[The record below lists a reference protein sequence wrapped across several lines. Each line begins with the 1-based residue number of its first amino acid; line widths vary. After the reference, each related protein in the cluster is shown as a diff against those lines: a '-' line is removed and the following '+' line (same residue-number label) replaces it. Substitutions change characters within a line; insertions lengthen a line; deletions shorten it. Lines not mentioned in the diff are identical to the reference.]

1 MVESPYKDSVDWSK
15 WLIFWEYE
23 RVVPL
28 NSDDS
33 NYKLAWDGFLQR
45 YAKFRDIFGLKIEFI
60 TVRVILL
67 VETQLL

>member
-15 WLIFWEYE
+15 WLIFWVDE

-28 NSDDS
+28 NSGDS